1 MIRKL
6 IKQGGYGLTVY
17 VPQKWVK
24 NNQLKPGDEI
34 EFEEDKDRL
43 IIHIRKKSKIKKELQ
58 IDLKNQVESSI
69 RTILANTYRSGYD
82 KIKLLNLE
90 DKDKKE
96 VLKIVEKYMLGFE
109 IDKNKWEIESISEP
123 SYENFENLLQRV
135 FYDLSYVVKN
145 FITEDI
151 EEKVASIQ
159 KYDNFLK
166 RAISKNLFN
175 TTNSVFLWQLLS
187 DLNQISRLCLHFK
200 SDLKKLTPID
210 KEILNKCIEMM
221 DLLVEAY
228 LKKGIEPLKN
238 IHKIDKEIL
247 KIKNKSENHKHIN
260 MIARLIYISN
270 SPLMGWIMEE
280 NNIS

>member
-159 KYDNFLK
+159 KY
-166 RAISKNLFN
+166 
-175 TTNSVFLWQLLS
+175 V
-187 DLNQISRLCLHFK
+187 
-200 SDLKKLTPID
+200 
-210 KEILNKCIEMM
+210 
-221 DLLVEAY
+221 
-228 LKKGIEPLKN
+228 
-238 IHKIDKEIL
+238 
-247 KIKNKSENHKHIN
+247 
-260 MIARLIYISN
+260 
-270 SPLMGWIMEE
+270 
-280 NNIS
+280 